1 MTKEKDDPKNKAQ
14 HATRAFGQISSQNS
28 RYQFVD
34 KNFRQISN
42 LQVTSPTF
50 EPGIER
56 YVAYVDGQYKDAY
69 FVNYDPEQR
78 IMPDEIRRRIALGQ
92 MKYVIEEKGFT
103 KDEKG
108 NYYDKQGY
116 LIVAQKDIIK
126 IGEQFY
132 YINPKDKKLNPK
144 KVETDSTTGLITA
157 DGEIYEAKGDYIYDF
172 WDRNKVYNQD
182 GQPLHPLKNPFIH
195 EHFPIKK
202 WGSAKEL
209 TYISFPSDLSMEVT
223 QSERAFYIQF
233 TEENWPDN
241 VKIRKHFLTSYD
253 PVTHEPMD
261 VVEIEFRRVEDGKN
275 PATFRSEPLIF
286 NALKDTTANRVVSDQ
301 IKAFPGSELQ
311 ITYPTISGSMER
323 VSMGKVSSRGVVEI
337 DIVIYKDGNEKANL
351 EAAKAQIAVLKE
363 DSAAAG
369 IEVRVVTKLID
380 KTGDLEFAN
389 PETLAIH
396 ARKQFSN
403 PKGITMIMGAG
414 NHEKYFTTKGNDF
427 PKNAGNGFFVS
438 DTNDKNAASA
448 LTFHILEI
456 ASGDKTPDASIEFDA
471 SKSPAQLQVIHH
483 PLMENPQIAES
494 IRTPA
499 SQPVLV
505 P

>member
-1 MTKEKDDPKNKAQ
+1 MTKAKDAPETKVKRTAKV
-14 HATRAFGQISSQNS
+14 FGQISSQDS

-34 KNFRQISN
+34 KNFRQVSD
-42 LQVTSPTF
+42 LQVTSPVF

-56 YVAYVDGQYKDAY
+56 YVAYVDGQYKEAY

-78 IMPDEIRRRIALGQ
+78 IMPDEIRRRIALEQ
-92 MKYVIEEKGFT
+92 MKYVDKEKGFT
-103 KDEKG
+103 TDEKG

-116 LIVAQKDIIK
+116 LIVAQKNIIK

-132 YINPKDKKLNPK
+132 YINPKEQKLSPK
-144 KVETDSTTGLITA
+144 KVETDFTTGLVTA
-157 DGEIYEAKGDYIYDF
+157 DGKSYEAKGDYIYDF
-172 WDRNKVYNQD
+172 WDKNKVYNQD
-182 GQPLHPLKNPFIH
+182 GQPLHSFKNPFIH

-202 WGSAKEL
+202 WINTKGL
-209 TYISFPSDLSMEVT
+209 TYISFPPDLSMEVT
-223 QSERAFYIQF
+223 QSERVFYIQF
-233 TEENWPDN
+233 TEGNWSDQ
-241 VKIRKHFLTSYD
+241 VKTCKRLLTSYD

-261 VVEIEFRRVEDGKN
+261 VVAIEFHRVEDGKK
-275 PATFRSEPLIF
+275 PATFRSMPLVF
-286 NALKDTTANRVVSDQ
+286 NALKDTTTSRIVSDQ

-311 ITYPTISGSMER
+311 IAHPTISGNTER
-323 VSMGKVSSRGVVEI
+323 VSMGKVYSRGVIEI

-351 EAAKAQIAVLKE
+351 EVAKAQMAVLKE
-363 DSAAAG
+363 DLAAAG
-369 IEVRVVTKLID
+369 IEVKVVTKLID

-403 PKGITMIMGAG
+403 SKGITMIMGGG

-427 PKNAGNGFFVS
+427 SRNAGNGFFVS
-438 DTNDKNAASA
+438 DINDKNAASV
-448 LTFHILEI
+448 LTLHILEI
-456 ASGDKTPDASIEFDA
+456 ASGDKSPDASIQLNA
-471 SKSPAQLQVIHH
+471 SESAANLQLIHH
-483 PLMENPQIAES
+483 PLIQNPRITES
-494 IRTPA
+494 VRTPA